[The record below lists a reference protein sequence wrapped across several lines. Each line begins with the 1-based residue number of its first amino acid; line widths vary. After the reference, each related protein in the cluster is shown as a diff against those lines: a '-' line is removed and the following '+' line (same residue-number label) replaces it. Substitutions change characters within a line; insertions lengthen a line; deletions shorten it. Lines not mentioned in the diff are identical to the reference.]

1 MDRVTYDLNNYLDE
15 QEKALE
21 IEEQEEREI
30 RQDRISYAMVVLASD
45 DDDTKKA
52 RRLASWVERE
62 IEEFKENY

>member
-30 RQDRISYAMVVLASD
+30 RRDRISYVMVVLASD
-45 DDDTKKA
+45 DDDSKKA
-52 RRLASWVERE
+52 RRLTSWVERE

>member
-21 IEEQEEREI
+21 IKEQEEQEI
-30 RQDRISYAMVVLASD
+30 RRDRISYVMVVLASD